1 MSNQIYIDIND
12 INVKQKE
19 ENNSKKRILKAI
31 NLIDDFVTKFVSKI
45 EYYKLTLES
54 QINQPQLTLINSP
67 LSINNNKNTQIEN
80 KTSIEKEKK
89 EENNY
94 LNIENNNNKLNS
106 DDEYLDKFISTKAF
120 YKRAL
125 YLLYLITEDK
135 SQIEKIIK
143 TGINSDKISLNKT
156 KNEFSCIKEIN
167 TKNFVNHISFIK
179 SQDLIALGM
188 YNFFD
193 GSSIDLYSLDLKI
206 KLSIKKLG
214 SSLYELQSGDLVTC
228 SYNTINI
235 LRLEKNEQDI
245 KYKILQ
251 TLKGKND
258 SGEIL
263 GVIEFNSL
271 IISYDWNH
279 IIIWSQNKNT
289 NNKKKIE
296 KMIKYKEYKFSN
308 FGSDHLLSLNNT
320 EFISHEK
327 GNIIGFNTL
336 QNFNNQNR
344 TKIKG
349 ISSIGD
355 SMCLINEFN
364 LLIVGGNENGL
375 LFIITLE
382 EKEIINT
389 IKINDISN
397 YSINKILFY
406 KNKDRFNILCSGG
419 YNTSDKNITSDLF
432 NITFNINKESN
443 QLFHIEK
450 KDVIKNLHDSWITGL
465 LIKNYNEYK
474 NKSNIFDNFF
484 TESNIL
490 NENFIL
496 FSTSHDKKI
505 KIWKYKNS
513 NF

>member
-1 MSNQIYIDIND
+1 
-12 INVKQKE
+12 
-19 ENNSKKRILKAI
+19 
-31 NLIDDFVTKFVSKI
+31 
-45 EYYKLTLES
+45 
-54 QINQPQLTLINSP
+54 
-67 LSINNNKNTQIEN
+67 
-80 KTSIEKEKK
+80 
-89 EENNY
+89 
-94 LNIENNNNKLNS
+94 
-106 DDEYLDKFISTKAF
+106 
-120 YKRAL
+120 
-125 YLLYLITEDK
+125 
-135 SQIEKIIK
+135 
-143 TGINSDKISLNKT
+143 
-156 KNEFSCIKEIN
+156 
-167 TKNFVNHISFIK
+167 
-179 SQDLIALGM
+179 
-188 YNFFD
+188 
-193 GSSIDLYSLDLKI
+193 
-206 KLSIKKLG
+206 
-214 SSLYELQSGDLVTC
+214 
-228 SYNTINI
+228 
-235 LRLEKNEQDI
+235 
-245 KYKILQ
+245 
-251 TLKGKND
+251 
-258 SGEIL
+258 
-263 GVIEFNSL
+263 
-271 IISYDWNH
+271 
-279 IIIWSQNKNT
+279 
-289 NNKKKIE
+289 
-296 KMIKYKEYKFSN
+296 MIKYKEYKFSN

-505 KIWKYKNS
+505 KIWKYKDS